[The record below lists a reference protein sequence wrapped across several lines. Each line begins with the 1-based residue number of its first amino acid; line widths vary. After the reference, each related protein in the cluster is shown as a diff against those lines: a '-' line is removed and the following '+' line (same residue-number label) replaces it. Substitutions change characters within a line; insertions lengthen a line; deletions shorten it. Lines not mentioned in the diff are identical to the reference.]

1 MAETTETLYSYEL
14 PYMTGRK
21 PLLTSVKRSEVN
33 KDTIPEILRGIQKRH
48 QLNVIETN
56 MLLNEYLGVQ
66 LILERERD
74 FNLDI
79 NNKLVVNRAQE
90 IVRKA
95 VGYFLGE
102 PISYTSRSANS
113 AGGASIENLNEYM
126 EEEDKAAKDIELGEW
141 ASICG
146 TSFRLVMANPIDLPD
161 EIPFNIPTCDPR
173 ATGVVY
179 SSEVLQQPVLGFV
192 FYPIVDAEGAVIGHT
207 YWVYSDS
214 KQFIFTSSGQ
224 EALGGD
230 FEYVTESEHFMT
242 DIPIVEYLNN
252 QWRKGDFE
260 CAISLL
266 DALNLSLS
274 DRVNAVVQTVGSILV
289 FVDCEP
295 DEDGTTKI
303 KQKGSLCIKTNS
315 ATNARIEYVS
325 PQLLQSDA
333 QILEDTINN
342 YIDATTGIPSRS
354 DKGGGGGDTGDAV
367 YLRDGYQD
375 LELVVRNKERAF
387 KRGERKTI
395 RLVAKVMERFGE
407 SFNPRDVQ
415 INMVRNRNTN
425 ILNKSQ
431 AAINFVNS
439 KLLDPVDTIKLL
451 GVTDQPTEMAARGQA
466 DTEAQTAKLLEQ
478 AQKQADMQTQ
488 NETADAVTDNGT
500 KTDKVD
506 TSED

>member
-1 MAETTETLYSYEL
+1 
-14 PYMTGRK
+14 
-21 PLLTSVKRSEVN
+21 
-33 KDTIPEILRGIQKRH
+33 
-48 QLNVIETN
+48 
-56 MLLNEYLGVQ
+56 
-66 LILERERD
+66 
-74 FNLDI
+74 
-79 NNKLVVNRAQE
+79 
-90 IVRKA
+90 
-95 VGYFLGE
+95 
-102 PISYTSRSANS
+102 
-113 AGGASIENLNEYM
+113 
-126 EEEDKAAKDIELGEW
+126 
-141 ASICG
+141 
-146 TSFRLVMANPIDLPD
+146 MANPIDLPD

-395 RLVAKVMERFGE
+395 RLVAKVMERFGD

-431 AAINFVNS
+431 AARNFVNS

-466 DTEAQTAKLLEQ
+466 YTEAQTAKLLEQ

-488 NETADAVTDNGT
+488 NETADAASDIET